1 MTDKRSIYRALPL
14 LGGRPLVANR
24 PAPYTLL
31 PLVDFTVTPSHFRPY
46 QPRDWGAM
54 QRYTRITAIPFK
66 LWQECNWWDPTFTS
80 DSSQLFNSGSFF
92 YPPSAR
98 YTVYG

>member
-66 LWQECNWWDPTFTS
+66 LWKEENGFDLTFPN
-80 DSSQLFNSGSFF
+80 DSSMPWNSGSFF
-92 YPPSAR
+92 YPPSSQ
-98 YTVYG
+98 YQVYG